1 MRFEMKRALL
11 IVLMMIFSTAAG
23 CLDPT
28 DDVEGCVDAIATN
41 YNADATVDDGSCEFA
56 DSDGDG
62 IYDHL
67 EVTGCTDSNASNY
80 TANATDDD
88 GSCTFA
94 DSDGDG
100 VIDSDDSCPYTPAT
114 DVVDANG
121 CTVIPD
127 TDGDGVDDDIDECPS
142 TTVGTDVD
150 DVGCPVPVAI
160 EVSIGLLSPQSGEL
174 SDLSESIERAANLAV
189 NRMNDGQYVYE
200 FTLIVEDSGCDATT
214 AAAATQSLADS
225 GVSGIVGPACDN
237 AAMSAMQVAMSE
249 KIPLISYASSS
260 PALSTAV
267 DDGYMWRVVASIA
280 YEGIAAATWAQ
291 LAQITNPAVM
301 ARNSTAE
308 APIAQAFI
316 ASAAAAGIQLCYT
329 SFYSDDTTNFS
340 SDVAAIKAAGCD
352 GVFLVSEFTDGSAII
367 EELAAQELLG
377 EDGITVV
384 GHGGIGDS
392 DFTDEFDNPGLLDGI
407 YGSRA
412 ASSESTLE
420 VYQFIQRYL
429 SAYGSDP
436 GEHTPEV
443 YDATTLLMLAVG
455 QAGSTDG
462 ESVRDALMTVGQE
475 YAGASGDFSFSD
487 NGDVPGAYFEFW
499 KFTCED
505 CDDDGVGNLLAFEV
519 VATWSP
525 YSGIWANCRSGTPQ
539 VQIGVLYPATG
550 AGSAGSE
557 SFLYGVQLSAM
568 LINVQ
573 QRDICFMVISAD
585 TEATTAGAAAAA
597 QELIDAGVIGIVGPA
612 GCAETM
618 AATDVAVA
626 AKTTI
631 ISYACTSPELTDYD
645 DGTDTQGRGYL
656 WRTTHSDAWPADAA
670 ADYAAENG
678 HSSIA
683 VYRTADADGDTL
695 ASSLTSAVGGTLCA
709 DITFT
714 PGSLGTTADA
724 VGCDAVVIFAD
735 AGNSAMIVDDL
746 AAQGFT
752 GEIIGNGAM
761 DSDEFNAAV
770 TTSTDNMVIVSFSEE
785 SFSSSLSNAFGIAY
799 MMNYGTAPPAFSAE
813 AADGGLI
820 IAVSFIFGYNVG
832 LSAQTNSEYVNW
844 FIPAIADEY
853 AGASGYLTVDNNTG
867 DMPSKGHFNI
877 FRMVSGT
884 LQLEYTWD
892 PLSGLDVA

>member
-1 MRFEMKRALL
+1 MRIEMKRAML

-23 CLDPT
+23 CLGEDGEEITTDDIDDIIDQMNNNTTTDNSTDNTTNTTTPT
-28 DDVEGCVDAIATN
+28 DSDNDGVVDA
-41 YNADATVDDGSCEFA
+41 DD
-56 DSDGDG
+56 
-62 IYDHL
+62 
-67 EVTGCTDSNASNY
+67 T
-80 TANATDDD
+80 
-88 GSCTFA
+88 
-94 DSDGDG
+94 
-100 VIDSDDSCPYTPAT
+100 CPNTPTT
-114 DVVDANG
+114 DVVNANG

-127 TDGDGVDDDIDECPS
+127 ADGDGVDDDADQCPN
-142 TTVGTDVD
+142 TQVGTDVD
-150 DVGCPVPVAI
+150 DVGCPVPVSI

-189 NRMNDGQYVYE
+189 NRMNEGQYVYE

-214 AAAATQSLADS
+214 AATATQSLADS
-225 GVSGIVGPACDN
+225 GVSGIIGPACDA
-237 AAMSAMQVAMSE
+237 AAMSAMQVAMTE

-301 ARNSTAE
+301 AKNSTTE

-316 ASAAAAGIQLCYT
+316 ATATAAGIQLCYT

-352 GVFLVSEFTDGSAII
+352 GVFLVSEFGDGSAII
-367 EELAAQELLG
+367 EELDAQELLG

-384 GHGGIGDS
+384 GHGGIGDA
-392 DFTDEFDNPGLLDGI
+392 DFADEFDNPGLLDGI

-412 ASSESTLE
+412 ASPDSTLE
-420 VYQFIQRYL
+420 VHQFRQRYQ

-436 GEHTPEV
+436 GEYAPEV
-443 YDATTLLMLAVG
+443 YDATTVLMLAVG
-455 QAGSTDG
+455 QAESTDG
-462 ESVRDALMTVGQE
+462 ESIRDALMTVGQE
-475 YAGASGDFSFSD
+475 HAGASGDFSFSD
-487 NGDVPGAYFEFW
+487 NGDIPGAHFEFW
-499 KFTCED
+499 KFTCEN
-505 CDDDGVGNLLAFEV
+505 CDDDGVGNLTAFEV

-525 YSGIWANCRSGTPQ
+525 YNGIWANCRSGTPQ

-550 AGSAGSE
+550 ADSVGGE
-557 SFLYGVQLSAM
+557 GFLYGVQLSAM

-573 QRDICFMVISAD
+573 QRDICFVVRSAD
-585 TEATTAGAAAAA
+585 TEGTATGAAVAA
-597 QELIDAGVIGIVGPA
+597 QELIDAGVVGIVGA
-612 GCAETM
+612 ADCAETM

-631 ISYACTSPELTDYD
+631 ISYACTSPELTNYD
-645 DGTDTQGRGYL
+645 DGSDTYGKGYL
-656 WRTTHSDAWPADAA
+656 WRTTYSDAWPADAA
-670 ADYAAENG
+670 ADYAAEQG
-678 HSSIA
+678 HSSVA
-683 VYRTADADGDTL
+683 VYRTDDANGDTL

-709 DITFT
+709 DIAFT
-714 PGSLGTTADA
+714 PGSLGTTVDA

-735 AGNSAMIVDDL
+735 AGDSAMIVDDL

-770 TTSTDNMVIVSFSEE
+770 TTSTDNIVIVSFSEE
-785 SFSSSLSNAFGIAY
+785 SFSSSLSNAFSIAY

-820 IAVSFIFGYNVG
+820 IAVSFIYGYNVG
-832 LSAQTNSEYVNW
+832 LSAQVNSEYVNW
-844 FIPAIADEY
+844 FVPAIADEY
-853 AGASGYLTVDNNTG
+853 AGASGYLTVDANTG
-867 DMPSKGHFNI
+867 DMPSKGHFNV
-877 FRMVSGT
+877 FRIVAGA

-892 PLSGLDVA
+892 PMGGLETV

>member
-1 MRFEMKRALL
+1 MRIEMKRAML

-23 CLDPT
+23 CLGEDGGEITT
-28 DDVEGCVDAIATN
+28 DDIDDIIDQMNNNTTTDNSTDNTTNTTTTTDSDNDGVVDA
-41 YNADATVDDGSCEFA
+41 DD
-56 DSDGDG
+56 
-62 IYDHL
+62 
-67 EVTGCTDSNASNY
+67 T
-80 TANATDDD
+80 
-88 GSCTFA
+88 
-94 DSDGDG
+94 
-100 VIDSDDSCPYTPAT
+100 CPNTPAT

-127 TDGDGVDDDIDECPS
+127 ADGDGVDDAVDQCPG
-142 TTVGTDVD
+142 TQVGTDVD
-150 DVGCPVPVAI
+150 DVGCPVPVAL
-160 EVSIGLLSPQSGEL
+160 EVLIGLLSPQSGEL

-189 NRMNDGQYVYE
+189 NRMNEGQYVYE

-214 AAAATQSLADS
+214 AATATQSLADS
-225 GVSGIVGPACDN
+225 GVSGIIGPACDA
-237 AAMSAMQVAMSE
+237 AAMSAMQVAMTE

-291 LAQITNPAVM
+291 LAQITNPAVL
-301 ARNSTAE
+301 AKNSTTE

-329 SFYSDDTTNFS
+329 SFYSDDTTDFS

-352 GVFLVSEFTDGSAII
+352 GVFLVSEFGDGNAII
-367 EELAAQELLG
+367 EELNTQELLG

-384 GHGGIGDS
+384 GHGGIGDA
-392 DFTDEFDNPGLLDGI
+392 DFADEFDNPGLLDGI

-412 ASSESTLE
+412 AAPDSTLE
-420 VYQFIQRYL
+420 VHQFIQRYR
-429 SAYGSDP
+429 SAYGSEP
-436 GEHTPEV
+436 GEYAPEV
-443 YDATTLLMLAVG
+443 YDATTVLMLAVKH
-455 QAGSTDG
+455 AESTDG
-462 ESVRDALMTVGQE
+462 ESIRDALMTAGQE
-475 YAGASGDFSFSD
+475 HAGASGDFSFSD
-487 NGDVPGAYFEFW
+487 NGDVPGAHFEFW

-505 CDDDGVGNLLAFEV
+505 CDDDGVGDLLAFEV

-525 YSGIWANCRSGTPQ
+525 YNGIWANCRSGTPQ

-550 AGSAGSE
+550 ADSVGGE
-557 SFLYGVQLSAM
+557 GFLYGVQLSAM

-585 TEATTAGAAAAA
+585 TEGTATGAAVAA
-597 QELIDAGVIGIVGPA
+597 QELIDAGVVGIVGA
-612 GCAETM
+612 ADCAETM

-631 ISYACTSPELTDYD
+631 ISYACTSPELTNYD
-645 DGTDTQGRGYL
+645 DGSDTYGKGYL
-656 WRTTHSDAWPADAA
+656 WRTTYSDAWPADAA
-670 ADYAAENG
+670 ADYAAEQG
-678 HSSIA
+678 HSSVA
-683 VYRTADADGDTL
+683 VYRTDDANGDTL

-735 AGNSAMIVDDL
+735 AGDSAMIVDDL

-770 TTSTDNMVIVSFSEE
+770 TTSTDNIVIVSFSEE
-785 SFSSSLSNAFGIAY
+785 SFSSSLSNAFSIAY

-820 IAVSFIFGYNVG
+820 IAVSFIYGYNVG
-832 LSAQTNSEYVNW
+832 LSAQVNSEYVNW
-844 FIPAIADEY
+844 FVPAIADEY
-853 AGASGYLTVDNNTG
+853 AGASGYLTVDANTG
-867 DMPSKGHFNI
+867 DMPSKGHFNV
-877 FRMVSGT
+877 FRIVAGE

-892 PLSGLDVA
+892 PMGGLETV